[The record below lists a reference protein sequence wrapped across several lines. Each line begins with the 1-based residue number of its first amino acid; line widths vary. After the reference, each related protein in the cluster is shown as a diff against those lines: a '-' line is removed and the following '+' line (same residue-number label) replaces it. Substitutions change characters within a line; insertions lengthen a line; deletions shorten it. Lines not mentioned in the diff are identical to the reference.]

1 MNKMKTMK
9 ALEYRLHKTE
19 RKQAY
24 LYLFCNFV
32 ALMLISAYSAM
43 MFSPTVLNTFPEGGD
58 SRKQMYM
65 VFALAIFGCTVFTI
79 YASSL
84 FFRKKSRQLGILM
97 ALGASK
103 KQLAPGL
110 FREVFTLSFSSSLLG
125 LLAGFP
131 FLWLIWNGFRTFVV
145 DSAEMVLR
153 LDPKCLFLSF
163 AFLFLVI
170 TFSCLTAWRYLQKT
184 NIMDVMNEEHKNEP
198 VKELGKWCGPAG
210 LVLLFG
216 GAICGYYSSSIY
228 MRLFHAYPPAWI
240 NLAYAPCFFGIYM
253 VMLHTVIHGWG
264 RKKRHPYKNIIARSM
279 MKFQGRQTVN
289 NLLVITVLIAGGSF
303 AMFYLPIMSTGILLE
318 TSNRSHDYYFSYR
331 ADQAVPGR
339 TQVEKTASQYQI
351 TLKDWEEH
359 TYISLAL
366 DGYGQVEEGRKFHDE
381 YFPLLKEGKFI
392 SETTYN
398 QIADDTI
405 NVSPGTYYGIASDNE
420 GNDWVLIQNAS
431 VLTNMCSWQ
440 KCPVKFAGFL
450 HCNILADMFGYYV
463 LDDQD
468 YAALEKG
475 LTNQWKGAMYLF
487 NVDGNDDYRF
497 ATALFHRFVR
507 TFTSDCEKIVY
518 YDRVEK
524 YTAEQS
530 GDTYWG
536 DTDAM
541 DKISFNKPD
550 STNFRSYWLYM
561 PKIRILDQNDYLQT
575 FAVFLMMF
583 LFIFII
589 CYLAALIICY
599 TRCQTIALNN
609 RYVFDDLKKLGASP
623 KFLIREV
630 KNQCGKIFALPTFTG
645 MSIMFLFCSLIM
657 FANDNKIEGAEIV
670 GLAICLCILLLI
682 ALLIY
687 GIYHKTLQTICRQ
700 LDIQEYEKIEL

>member
-1 MNKMKTMK
+1 MKTMK

-24 LYLFCNFV
+24 LYLFCNFI

-43 MFSPTVLNTFPEGGD
+43 MFSPTVQNTFPEGGD
-58 SRKQMYM
+58 SRKQMYA
-65 VFALAIFGCTVFTI
+65 VFVLAIFGCTVFTI

-103 KQLAPGL
+103 KKLAPGL
-110 FREVFTLSFSSSLLG
+110 FREVITLSFCSSLSG

-131 FLWLIWNGFRTFVV
+131 FLWLIWNGFRTFIV
-145 DSAEMVLR
+145 DSAEMALH
-153 LDPKCLFLSF
+153 LDPACLFLSF
-163 AFLFLVI
+163 TFMVVVI
-170 TFSCLTAWRYLQKT
+170 AFSCLTAWRYLQKT

-198 VKELGKWCGPAG
+198 VKEPGKWCGLAG
-210 LVLLFG
+210 LILLFG
-216 GAICGYYSSSIY
+216 GAILGYYSSSIY
-228 MRLFHAYPPAWI
+228 MGLFHAYPPVWI
-240 NLAYAPCFFGIYM
+240 NLSYAPCFFGIYM

-264 RKKRHPYKNIIARSM
+264 RKKRNPYKNRIARSM

-303 AMFYLPIMSTGILLE
+303 AMFYMPILSTGVLLE

-331 ADQAVPGR
+331 SDQQTPGR
-339 TQVEKTASQYQI
+339 AQVEKTASQYKI
-351 TLKDWEEH
+351 RLKDWEEH
-359 TYISLAL
+359 DYISLAL
-366 DGYGQVEEGRKFHDE
+366 DGYGQVEEGRKFHNE

-398 QIADDTI
+398 QIANDTI
-405 NVSPGTYYGIASDNE
+405 DVSPGSYYGIASDNE
-420 GNDWVLIQNAS
+420 GNDWVLVQNAS
-431 VLTNMCSWQ
+431 TLTNMCSRQ
-440 KCPVKFAGFL
+440 ERPVKFAGLL

-463 LDDQD
+463 LDEQD
-468 YAALEKG
+468 YTALKKG
-475 LTNQWKGAMYLF
+475 LTSEWKGAMYLF
-487 NVDGNDDYRF
+487 NIDGKDDYRF
-497 ATALFHRFVR
+497 ATTLFHAFVR
-507 TFTSDCEKIVY
+507 SFTTDCEKIIY

-524 YTAEQS
+524 YVAEQK
-530 GDTYWG
+530 GEIYWG

-541 DKISFNKPD
+541 TKISFNEPD
-550 STNFRSYWLYM
+550 SSDFRSDWIYM
-561 PKIRILDQNDYLQT
+561 PKIRIMDQNDYMRT

-583 LFIFII
+583 LFISII
-589 CYLAALIICY
+589 CYLAALIISY

-630 KNQCGKIFALPTFTG
+630 KNQCGKVFALPSFIG
-645 MSIMFLFCSLIM
+645 MSVMFLFCSLIM
-657 FANDNKIEGAEIV
+657 FANDNKIEGAEVI
-670 GLAICLCILLLI
+670 GLGICFCILLLI

-687 GIYHKTLQTICRQ
+687 GIYHKTLTVICRQ
-700 LDIQEYEKIEL
+700 LDIREYDQLDL